1 LTNLANYVVGE
12 NILSGLQTEHSD
24 CVDDRLLP
32 TPKNYIYSEAGVGKM
47 SAVSETLIFS
57 LVDAGCLV
65 LFLLYSRCFFSCE
78 KLLRKEEAQ
87 RWLEGLKGVVMAL
100 LLFALSGWKAAL
112 WSIAVVAPIGLSIRF
127 LFGAKFFGKKTG

>member
-1 LTNLANYVVGE
+1 MALGVHASNHRHHPCAQA
-12 NILSGLQTEHSD
+12 LSQ
-24 CVDDRLLP
+24 
-32 TPKNYIYSEAGVGKM
+32 NNIYSKAGGGKL

-65 LFLLYSRCFFSCE
+65 LFLLYSRGFFSCE

-100 LLFALSGWKAAL
+100 SLLLLFALSGWKAAL
-112 WSIAVVAPIGLSIRF
+112 WSIAVVAPIGLSMRF
-127 LFGAKFFGKKTG
+127 LLGAKFFGAKKD

>member
-1 LTNLANYVVGE
+1 MGT
-12 NILSGLQTEHSD
+12 
-24 CVDDRLLP
+24 
-32 TPKNYIYSEAGVGKM
+32 
-47 SAVSETLIFS
+47 VSETLIFS

-100 LLFALSGWKAAL
+100 SLLLLFAVVRMESGVVVHRRGGPDRPVD
-112 WSIAVVAPIGLSIRF
+112 AVPVRREIFWGEKGLGTF
-127 LFGAKFFGKKTG
+127 QCCT

>member
-1 LTNLANYVVGE
+1 MECTHTTTV
-12 NILSGLQTEHSD
+12 I
-24 CVDDRLLP
+24 
-32 TPKNYIYSEAGVGKM
+32 TPAPKPFSQNNIYSKVAEGKL

-87 RWLEGLKGVVMAL
+87 RWLEGLKGVVMAVSLL

-112 WSIAVVAPIGLSIRF
+112 WSIAVVAPIGLSMRL
-127 LFGAKFFGKKTG
+127 LFGAKFFGAKKG

>member
-1 LTNLANYVVGE
+1 MG
-12 NILSGLQTEHSD
+12 
-24 CVDDRLLP
+24 
-32 TPKNYIYSEAGVGKM
+32 
-47 SAVSETLIFS
+47 AVSETLIFS

-100 LLFALSGWKAAL
+100 SLLLLFALSGWKAAL
-112 WSIAVVAPIGLSIRF
+112 WSIAVVAPIGLSMRF
-127 LFGAKFFGKKTG
+127 LLGAKSFGKKRG